1 MKRWIILAVIV
12 AVLAGAGVGARHLWQ
27 SRMRAEA
34 VREGVPPRPSLDGW
48 PAEFAARVESCEQ
61 RIAGNQDA
69 LRALG
74 ELGQLYHANGFYAE
88 ASTCYHALLQADP
101 KNARWPHAFASILAG
116 YGKLE
121 EAAVLWRQAVALAPT
136 YMPARLR
143 LGDVLLK
150 DNKLDEAAAVYAEAL
165 RQDPRQPYAL
175 LGMGRVHFARSEWA
189 QARGPLEQAAALTN
203 QKLAYDL
210 IPTVYERLGENARA
224 AAMRGRAKAFG
235 SYADTPDPWLD
246 EMLLACFDTYRL
258 AVASGAAKHGGD
270 RRLAMQM
277 LDRALALSPN
287 SAPVHF
293 QLGLNYLETK
303 EYSKARHHL
312 ERCTQL
318 APDMGDGWIHL
329 SILLATVGDR
339 AASERIL
346 AEGLA
351 RNPASPGLN
360 LERAKRLAAAGKH
373 EEAIAAYRESFRL
386 RPDEAAPLISVAT
399 ILINLGREDEAIAE
413 LRRAVEAEPD
423 FPPALS
429 ILAFHAISVG
439 DRAEADV
446 WLGRIDLQ
454 PRVTAPERER
464 LVAAYRAKFGTAP

>member
-1 MKRWIILAVIV
+1 MKRWIILGVVAV
-12 AVLAGAGVGARHLWQ
+12 VLAGAGMGGWQLWQ
-27 SRMRAEA
+27 VRARATA
-34 VREGVPPRPSLDGW
+34 VREAVPPRPALDGW
-48 PAEFAARVESCEQ
+48 PAEFAARVDSCEQ
-61 RIAGNQDA
+61 RIARDQDA

-88 ASTCYHALLQADP
+88 ASACYHGLLRADP

-150 DNKLDEAAAVYAEAL
+150 DNQLDEAAAIYQEAL

-175 LGMGRVHFARSEWA
+175 LGVGRVHFARGEWA
-189 QARGPLEQAAALTN
+189 RARDPLEQAASLTN

-210 IPTVYERLGENARA
+210 LPTVYERLGDNARA
-224 AAMRGRAKAFG
+224 AAMRGRAKAMG

-277 LDRALALSPN
+277 LERALALSPE

-293 QLGLNYLETK
+293 QLGLNFLETK
-303 EYSKARHHL
+303 EYTKARHHL
-312 ERCTQL
+312 EQCTRL

-339 AASERIL
+339 AGSERIL

-351 RNPASPGLN
+351 RNPGSPGLH
-360 LERAKRLAAAGKH
+360 LERAKRLADAGRH

-386 RPDEAAPLISVAT
+386 RPDEAGPLISIAT
-399 ILINLGREDEAIAE
+399 ILINLGREDEAVAE

-429 ILAFHAISVG
+429 ILAFHAISIG
-439 DRAEADV
+439 DRSEAEI
-446 WLGRIDLQ
+446 WLRRIDLQ
-454 PRVTAPERER
+454 PRVTQAERER
-464 LVAAYRAKFGTAP
+464 LVGAYRAKFGTSP